1 MCSSRFCSQCCF
13 LYGFSSE
20 KAAQFNWLTGGV
32 KIKVREPQLRILLVS
47 NVSFSLIECLSNVF
61 VYIGKEIVDR
71 EGTSRDEVL
80 LHHCFPTRSHTRS
93 SLSCSTGITMHT
105 LRSVIGSM
113 KERRGLERSHQ
124 DWSCS
129 GRRARDVDGGW
140 AHHGREE
147 RERLDKRDD
156 EE

>member
-80 LHHCFPTRSHTRS
+80 LHHCFPTRSQTRS

-113 KERRGLERSHQ
+113 KERRGKLGEESSGLELQWTTSKRR
-124 DWSCS
+124 
-129 GRRARDVDGGW
+129 GRRVGPSWQRG
-140 AHHGREE
+140 E
-147 RERLDKRDD
+147 RET
-156 EE
+156 